1 MKNGRIQDF
10 SAYLQKLQITWGKKA
25 VFHPRKVEHG
35 MGRKVVDMYLAEK
48 ALIQVLLHD
57 KTVDKGDADVFH
69 DHFLY
74 SIDRADLDLRLETVN
89 ILVVCME
96 DLHQVPVGV
105 GIIFPENQPVA
116 VQILEI
122 DGPAGQ
128 RMLR

>member
-1 MKNGRIQDF
+1 MKNRRVQDF
-10 SAYLQKLQITWGKKA
+10 SAYLQELQIAAGKKA
-25 VFHPRKVEHG
+25 VFHPCKVEHR

-48 ALIQVLLHD
+48 AIIQVLLYD
-57 KTVDKGDADVFH
+57 KTVDKGDDDVFH

-74 SIDRADLDLRLETVN
+74 SIDRADLNIRLETID

-122 DGPAGQ
+122 DGLAGQ